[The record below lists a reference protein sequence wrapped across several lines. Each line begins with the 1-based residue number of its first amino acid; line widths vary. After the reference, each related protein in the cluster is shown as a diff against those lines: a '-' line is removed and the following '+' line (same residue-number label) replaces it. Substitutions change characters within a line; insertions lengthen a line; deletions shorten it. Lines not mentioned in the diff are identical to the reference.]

1 MRPEPIT
8 RAVVA
13 CTVISHQPFGLLVE
27 LENKQKGMIR
37 IRETSW
43 DASERARWK
52 EHFPPG
58 SHLKGLIIKQ
68 QEGRYVELSARLAED
83 DPWEKIGENFREGQ
97 VVNGVVTGVK
107 HYGAFIEIQPGLT
120 GLLHRSRLPA
130 WCKENVLDL
139 FWPGDMVRVQILKID
154 QKQKQISL
162 ASAPVSY
169 SDRNAAPLPASR
181 AERSEKDLPFDLLAR
196 QEGRRYVVVV
206 EDDAEQGKGVV
217 NYLENLGQRVSLA
230 SSAEE
235 GLELLERELPDLAL
249 VDINL
254 PGMNGIAMIKSARER
269 WPSLHCVLSTS
280 WGYLEQHIAEVE
292 QLKETGVMVLLK
304 PLMPDDLID
313 LLLGLEAGAP
323 DGTDRQQ
330 DLAASALPE
339 VDRSSFQIGLHKL
352 LQRCLDI
359 TEFDLAVLFRLD
371 PVHRRVDILHQVGEL
386 AGVTAYLD
394 DLIFSPVRDVAEDGD
409 QVVIEDI
416 SAGNYDA
423 RFRYLLQSYP
433 FSACLG
439 VRIPNRLVQDYG
451 LFLFDQQAREIY
463 HEEVAFAQATALAIG
478 SLLERKMLTDQLRAS
493 QKMTMLGHLS
503 SYLSHELN
511 HGLSPLSNS
520 IKNLQLDLE
529 GLRALAIQNPT
540 RLDQELAT
548 AQDHLRDVRKS
559 VINLTETIRAFRDLL
574 SVGRKQIVNMGELV
588 QDTLTLLRQTSA
600 VSRVNLVFEAG
611 DNLMAIRSQMPLL
624 QHVLL
629 NLVMNSIEQIAEI
642 RPREGGQVMIRV
654 ERVEQEFRLAGS
666 HPLIRISVADNGPG
680 IHRRLWEKIFD
691 AGFTTRPDGSGLGLY
706 ISRNIVESLGGRLYV
721 AESYINSGTVF
732 AVDFPYQI

>member
-1 MRPEPIT
+1 MRSDSMP
-8 RAVVA
+8 RAVVT

-27 LENKQKGMIR
+27 LENKEKGMIR

-43 DASERARWK
+43 DANERARWK
-52 EHFPPG
+52 QHFPPG
-58 SHLKGLIIKQ
+58 ARLKALIIKQ

-83 DPWEKIGENFREGQ
+83 DPWERIGENFHEGQ
-97 VVNGVVTGVK
+97 VVNGTVTGVK
-107 HYGAFIEIQPGLT
+107 HYGAFVEIRPGLT

-130 WCKENVLDL
+130 WCKTNVLDL
-139 FWPGDMVRVQILKID
+139 FWPGDMVKVQILKID
-154 QKQKQISL
+154 HKQKQISL
-162 ASAPVSY
+162 ASAPVTY
-169 SDRNAAPLPASR
+169 SDKNAAPLPALR
-181 AERSEKDLPFDLLAR
+181 TEQPGDRVMPFDLLVR
-196 QEGRRYVVVV
+196 QETRRYVVVV

-230 SSAEE
+230 GSAEE

-269 WPSLHCVLSTS
+269 WPSLQCVLSTS

-304 PLMPDDLID
+304 PLMPDDLLD
-313 LLLGLEAGAP
+313 LLLSLESGALEE
-323 DGTDRQQ
+323 TDRRP
-330 DLAASALPE
+330 DLAASTLPD
-339 VDRSSFQIGLHKL
+339 VDRSSFQAGLRKL
-352 LQRCLDI
+352 LQRCLEI
-359 TEFDLAVLFRLD
+359 TEFDLGVLFRLD
-371 PVHRRVDILHQVGEL
+371 PVHRRVDILHQAGEL
-386 AGVTAYLD
+386 PGANAYLD

-409 QVVIEDI
+409 QVVIEDV
-416 SAGNYDA
+416 SSGNYDA
-423 RFRYLLQSYP
+423 RFRYLMQSYP

-439 VRIPNRLVQDYG
+439 VRVPNKLVQDYA

-463 HEEVAFAQATALAIG
+463 HEEVAFAQATALAVG

-529 GLRALAIQNPT
+529 GLAAHAKQNPD
-540 RLDQELAT
+540 RFEQELAY
-548 AQDHLRDVRKS
+548 AQEHLRDVRKS

-574 SVGRKQIVNMGELV
+574 SVGKKQIVNMGELV

-611 DNLMAIRSQMPLL
+611 ENLVAIRSQMPLL

-642 RPREGGQVMIRV
+642 RPREGGQVLIRV
-654 ERVEQEFRLAGS
+654 ERIDRAGG
-666 HPLIRISVADNGPG
+666 PPVIRISVADNGPG
-680 IHRRLWEKIFD
+680 IHRRLWEKIFE

-721 AESYINSGTVF
+721 AESYVNSGTVF